1 MREIT
6 EKEYLDF
13 VEKNKFVEIGKEKIS
28 LEPIKVERFEPKD
41 EEMTATDTTVWSFP
55 KRGAWA
61 THKGDYR
68 GNWPPQIPRV
78 LIEKYSKE
86 GDTVLDPMAGSG
98 TTCIEAILLGRNC
111 IAVDLNLAICY
122 FDLSSFILAF

>member
-55 KRGAWA
+55 KRGGWA
-61 THKGDYR
+61 THR
-68 GNWPPQIPRV
+68 GKLCYITMADFVHLHLHTQ
-78 LIEKYSKE
+78 YS
-86 GDTVLDPMAGSG
+86 
-98 TTCIEAILLGRNC
+98 LLSWTFTK
-111 IAVDLNLAICY
+111 A
-122 FDLSSFILAF
+122 

>member
-55 KRGAWA
+55 KRGRWA

-78 LIEKYSKE
+78 LIERYSKE
-86 GDTVLDPMAGSG
+86 GDTVL
-98 TTCIEAILLGRNC
+98 GRQ
-111 IAVDLNLAICY
+111 AR
-122 FDLSSFILAF
+122 